1 MVRRMV
7 RGTSYILEQMLGTR
21 SKIAVLRVLYASK
34 AGYSGSAVAKR
45 AGMGL
50 LAIQNALADLERLG
64 LVGVERGAVEHRYR
78 LNEQHY
84 LVAHG
89 LRGLFEGE
97 RAFTRSLV
105 GELRSSLEGKV
116 IAAGLFGSFARGEAK
131 AGSDIDLLAV
141 VATLKDREHVSRILS
156 DVAAPLAVRYGLP
169 VQAVILESR
178 QLTSTAGN
186 MRELLDGAESDW
198 LHVTGAELRRLR
210 KDVPAQSARR
220 RKNA

>member
-1 MVRRMV
+1 MRRMA
-7 RGTSYILEQMLGTR
+7 RGTSHILEQMLGAR
-21 SKIAVLRVLYASK
+21 SKIAALRILHGSK
-34 AGYSGSAVAKR
+34 AGYSGSAIAKR

-64 LVGVERGAVEHRYR
+64 MVSVERGAVEHRYR

-97 RAFTRSLV
+97 RCLTRALV

-116 IAAGLFGSFARGEAK
+116 VAAGLFGSFARGEVK
-131 AGSDIDLLAV
+131 AGSDIDLLAI

-156 DVAAPLAVRYGLP
+156 DVAVPLAERYGLP

-178 QLTSTAGN
+178 QLTSDIGN

-198 LHVTGAELRRLR
+198 LHVTGTELRRLR
-210 KDVPAQSARR
+210 QDVPAQSARR
-220 RKNA
+220 RKSA